1 MFFTAFQTLQKDEN
15 GKTFDSIGELV
26 AFCEKEGG
34 QIPKYEITYPQD
46 IIDKVIM
53 DLKEY
58 TNTLIKQ
65 DAGLSQQIEQYI
77 KKKEI
82 AEEQKRNKEQA
93 KEAGMD
99 YVEIEDEDYA
109 EFYENLEAQK
119 EEDEKIYQEV

>member
-1 MFFTAFQTLQKDEN
+1 ME
-15 GKTFDSIGELV
+15 
-26 AFCEKEGG
+26 
-34 QIPKYEITYPQD
+34 
-46 IIDKVIM
+46 

-82 AEEQKRNKEQA
+82 AEEQRKNKEQA
-93 KEAGMD
+93 KETGVD

-109 EFYENLEAQK
+109 EFYESLEFQK
-119 EEDEKIYQEV
+119 EQDKKIYQEV